1 MFLLKTSVYLEYEL
15 VFPSTA
21 STKMKRKSCPYANL
35 PMPKWPRLEALW
47 SEKDVAEA
55 EMINS
60 LHIEAPKEMWEM
72 SLRRSLKMSAAC
84 EIVHTHTFETEVY
97 ASRHFLTWTRLIEA
111 LDLANFDKDMVKLRS
126 IADAWK
132 PLPVTCEL
140 Q

>member
-1 MFLLKTSVYLEYEL
+1 
-15 VFPSTA
+15 
-21 STKMKRKSCPYANL
+21 MKRKRCPYAKL

-47 SEKDVAEA
+47 SEKDIAEA
-55 EMINS
+55 KMINS
-60 LHIEAPKEMWEM
+60 LQIEAPKEMWEL

-84 EIVHTHTFETEVY
+84 EIVHKYTFETEVY

>member
-47 SEKDVAEA
+47 SEKDIAEA

-60 LHIEAPKEMWEM
+60 LQLEAPKEMWEL
-72 SLRRSLKMSAAC
+72 SLRRSLKRSDAG
-84 EIVHTHTFETEVY
+84 ELVHKYTFETGVY
-97 ASRHFLTWTRLIEA
+97 ASRNFLTWSRLIEA

-132 PLPVTCEL
+132 PLPAIVQL
-140 Q
+140 